1 MRLTFEVRQDIRRMV
16 AVLGISLA
24 FIVAQSAPALAASK
38 DSDRDQL
45 SNRIERYVTETNPF
59 DPDSD
64 NDRIKDGNEDKDED
78 D

>member
-38 DSDRDQL
+38 DSDRAQL

-59 DPDSD
+59 DSD